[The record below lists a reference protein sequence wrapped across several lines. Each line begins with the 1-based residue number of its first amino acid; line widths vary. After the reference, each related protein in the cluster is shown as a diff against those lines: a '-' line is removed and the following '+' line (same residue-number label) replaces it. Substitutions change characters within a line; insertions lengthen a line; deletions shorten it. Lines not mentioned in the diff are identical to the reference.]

1 MAYPRI
7 GRRFEVGSGAEHWSG
22 YVVINKMPLRE
33 REEFVCYCNTC
44 QHEHLVYTF
53 SLPELTWLDQDDPAK
68 MTRAEAEEY
77 LWSLTRKS

>member
-7 GRRFEVGSGAEHWSG
+7 GRRFEVHEGESSWSG
-22 YVVINKMPLRE
+22 HIVPARANDTGIFR
-33 REEFVCYCNTC
+33 CYCDTC
-44 QHEHLVYTF
+44 KIEHPIYKESVKHLK
-53 SLPELTWLDQDDPAK
+53 WLDQDDPSK